1 MSKFLEIS
9 AYIGLSALVGALSGW
24 RYVMWCVDKSEKIIR
39 DKLNGDELSAEEKEV
54 LQNFLENSLNK
65 IK

>member
-39 DKLNGDELSAEEKEV
+39 DKLNGD
-54 LQNFLENSLNK
+54 
-65 IK
+65 